1 MPVSPRQSEDGRGQ
15 APEAKANADRGRPL
29 STYRL
34 QLGGDLDFDAAARLV
49 DYLAAL
55 GVSHLYLSP
64 IMQARPGSTHGYDVA
79 DPSVVSTALGGEEGL
94 RRLAQTAHD
103 HGLGL
108 VCDLVPNHLGTGWHT
123 PLWRELLAQGRTG
136 PGARVFDVDWDH
148 PLPGADDKVVMPV
161 LGDQYG
167 AVLASGE
174 LWVEEANGRLRL
186 RYYEQAFPLAP
197 RSEDLV
203 AEAGGLDQLRG
214 TPGDADSW
222 AGLHRLLEAQHYRLV
237 FWRAGQSLVNYRRFF
252 SIDDLAGV
260 RVEDPEVFEFVH
272 AKICELVAD
281 GVVDGLRVDHP
292 DGLRDPGRYFAELA
306 EATGG
311 VWTVAEKILDPEE
324 ALPDWPVA
332 GTTGYD
338 FANDVLGLFVDPA
351 AEQTLNEVDRAFG
364 ASPKSYAEQAREAKL
379 ELAEGELAAD
389 RNRLG
394 RLLWSVAQQHPEAR
408 DVDEAACRRVVSAVV
423 ASLPVYRT
431 YVDPDTGEAREE
443 DLALVTEAVAD
454 ARRRNDSMLAPLF
467 SVFERSVLGGGGHE
481 AAHREL
487 RARFPQLAAAVTAKG
502 VEDTVFYRYN
512 RLVALNEVGG
522 DPARLG
528 LEPAEYQERMCR
540 RAARH
545 PAGMTATAT
554 HDTKRGEDVRLR
566 IAALSE
572 YAEEWRQTVLRWREL
587 NRRHVVD
594 TPRGPAPDAQTELLA
609 YQTLVGVWP
618 VAGAA
623 GPDLVERVQ
632 NYLLKAAREAKQ
644 RTTWTDPDGQF
655 EEATRAFVEAL
666 CDSEAAEFV
675 GELTA
680 FTGRVA
686 EVAVV
691 SGLAQTLLRIAG
703 PGVPDTYQGTEV
715 WDDSLVDPDNRRPVA
730 FPRRRELL
738 AELDAGAEP
747 AQLLATRHDGRLKLW
762 VLSRALRAR
771 AAHPDCFGP
780 DGDYRPLQVQGAWR
794 DHVVAFAR
802 VGEDGRGALV
812 VVPRLP
818 GRVMASRAEPP
829 TGEAWKDTTVW
840 APTGLQGR
848 WRSALTDEVHEVADR
863 LPLAEVFATLPVGLL
878 LRD

>member
-1 MPVSPRQSEDGRGQ
+1 MPGRTR
-15 APEAKANADRGRPL
+15 KPL

-34 QLGGDLDFDAAARLV
+34 QLGGDMDFAAAAGLV

-64 IMQARPGSTHGYDVA
+64 IMEARPGSSHGYDVA
-79 DPSVVSTALGGEEGL
+79 DPSAVSTVLGGEEGL

-148 PLPGADDKVVMPV
+148 PLPGAAGKVVIPV

-174 LWVEEANGRLRL
+174 LWVEEADSRLRL
-186 RYYEQAFPLAP
+186 RYHEQAFPLAP
-197 RSEDLV
+197 RSEELI
-203 AEAGGLDQLRG
+203 AEAGGLDQLHG

-222 AGLHRLLEAQHYRLV
+222 ARLHRLLEAQHYRLV

-260 RVEDPEVFEFVH
+260 RVEDPEVFELVH
-272 AKICELVAD
+272 AKACELVAE
-281 GVVDGLRVDHP
+281 GVVDGLRIDHP

-306 EATGG
+306 DATGG
-311 VWTVAEKILDPEE
+311 VWTVAEKILDPGE
-324 ALPDWPVA
+324 ALPDWQVA

-351 AEQTLNEVDRAFG
+351 AEETLNEVDRAF
-364 ASPKSYAEQAREAKL
+364 AAPAASYAEQARDAKL
-379 ELAEGELAAD
+379 ELADGELAAD

-394 RLLWSVAQQHPEAR
+394 RLLWTVAQQHPEAR
-408 DVDEAACRRVVSAVV
+408 DVDEDACRRVVSAVV

-431 YVDPDTGEAREE
+431 YVDPDTGEPRDE
-443 DLALVTEAVAD
+443 DVTLVREAVAD
-454 ARRRNDSMLAPLF
+454 ARQRNEATLAPLF
-467 SVFERSVLGGGGHE
+467 SVFERSVLGRE
-481 AAHREL
+481 DDDAAHREL
-487 RARFPQLAAAVTAKG
+487 RARFPQLSAAVTAKG
-502 VEDTVFYRYN
+502 VEDTVFYRYR

-528 LEPAEYQERMCR
+528 LEPADYHERMR
-540 RAARH
+540 QRAGRH

-572 YAEEWRQTVLRWREL
+572 LADEWRQALLRWREL
-587 NRRHVVD
+587 NRHLIVA
-594 TPRGPAPDAQTELLA
+594 TPRGPAPDAQTELLT

-618 VAGAA
+618 VVGGAD
-623 GPDLVERVQ
+623 PELVQRVQ
-632 NYLLKAAREAKQ
+632 DYLIKAAREAKE
-644 RTTWTDPDGQF
+644 RTTWTEPDSDF
-655 EEATRAFVEAL
+655 EEATRAFVAAL
-666 CDSEAAEFV
+666 CDSEVAGEFV
-675 GELTA
+675 AELRA
-680 FTGRVA
+680 FAERSA

-703 PGVPDTYQGTEV
+703 PGVPDTYQGTEL

-730 FPRRRELL
+730 FGRRRELL

-747 AQLLATRHDGRLKLW
+747 GRLLASRHDGRLKLW

-780 DGDYRPLQVQGAWR
+780 DGEYRPLQVSGAWR

-802 VGEDGRGALV
+802 TGEDGRAAV
-812 VVPRLP
+812 VVAPRLP
-818 GRVMASRAEPP
+818 GSVMADKAHPP
-829 TGEAWKDTTVW
+829 TGEDWKDTTLDI
-840 APTGLQGR
+840 PSDLQGR
-848 WRSALTDEVHEVADR
+848 WSSALTAEVHEVGDR
-863 LPLAEVFATLPVGLL
+863 LGLGESLGTLPVALL
-878 LRD
+878 IRD